1 MGTTALAPPPLS
13 TPTTLIPSSVTIW
26 SRLGIPARNT
36 IDMQRNLSCLV
47 QLPAMLLLPPLFLLP
62 MPPTPLSTLTRNM
75 LLLLLLTL
83 MLLRFL
89 TPPLLLRYLM
99 PLLPQYLTPLLLLF
113 LTLLLLRFRTP
124 LHQLLAPPPT
134 TPRPLS
140 TPLCITLPQFT
151 IVPPT
156 NLLFYY

>member
-26 SRLGIPARNT
+26 SRLGIPTRNT

-47 QLPAMLLLPPLFLLP
+47 QLPAMLLLTPLFLLP

-83 MLLRFL
+83 MLLRFR
-89 TPPLLLRYLM
+89 PPL
-99 PLLPQYLTPLLLLF
+99 P
-113 LTLLLLRFRTP
+113 
-124 LHQLLAPPPT
+124 QLLAPPPT
-134 TPRPLS
+134 TPRPL
-140 TPLCITLPQFT
+140 
-151 IVPPT
+151 
-156 NLLFYY
+156 